1 MGSQSMTEVIYW
13 NGVPKRGGTI
23 VEFPFM
29 DGFGLISC
37 GVRGT
42 ASVCKPCND
51 FPEQRTERN
60 IASRKG
66 STQDCATQVT
76 MGPMYHLE
84 E

>member
-1 MGSQSMTEVIYW
+1 MTEVIYW

-23 VEFPFM
+23 VEFPSM

-37 GVRGT
+37 GVRDT

-60 IASRKG
+60 IASCKG
-66 STQDCATQVT
+66 LPKIV
-76 MGPMYHLE
+76 PLR
-84 E
+84 

>member
-1 MGSQSMTEVIYW
+1 MTEVIYW

-23 VEFPFM
+23 VEFPSM
-29 DGFGLISC
+29 DGFGSISC
-37 GVRGT
+37 AVRGI

-51 FPEQRTERN
+51 FPELRTERS
-60 IASRKG
+60 IAPRKG
-66 STQDCATQVT
+66 PIQDCATQVT